1 MRTQPAGRTGERAA
15 RFVAATGLTIAAL
28 IMHGPAQAQSG
39 AQESACAALA
49 AWSAGAEDLT
59 IDEARFYANR
69 TVAGR
74 PGAEMTLP
82 PHCHVAGSFERRT
95 GVDGKQ
101 YAIGFALNMPAE
113 WNGRFLFQGGGGLN
127 GSIREPTGGQA
138 AGERTALEQGFAVV
152 ATDSGHQGSG
162 FDGSFMADQQALLN
176 FQFQANA
183 KTTEVALP
191 IVEAYY
197 GDAPH
202 HNYFVGCSTGGREGM
217 IMAQR
222 YPYLFDGIVS
232 GAPAM
237 RTTLSNLA
245 LRWISNQYVKARVE
259 TPRDPFTPEEEQ
271 LVMGAL
277 MQQCDALDGQADGLI
292 FNRTSCNFDPTELAC
307 SASTPAGQC
316 LAPNKAEALARAMA
330 GPVNAAGLPVY
341 VPYPYDSGI
350 DDAGGL
356 PGLLLAGGS
365 PPIGLNG
372 ADMQDQNVDAEFLE
386 AIAANEALGST
397 ASYYNLSSFIG
408 NGGKQIFYHGEAD
421 AWFSANDTV
430 RYFEELGEA
439 NAAVEPLDEYGRL
452 YLVPGMAHCQ
462 GGELTP
468 DSFDLLTPIVEWV
481 ENGAE
486 PGAVTATGRS
496 MPGQSRPL
504 CPYPSYA
511 HYRSGDAADARNY
524 ECATP

>member
-1 MRTQPAGRTGERAA
+1 MKAA
-15 RFVAATGLTIAAL
+15 RFVAVSGLLIAAL
-28 IMHGPAQAQSG
+28 AARAPAQAQTR
-39 AQESACAALA
+39 AQEQACAGLA
-49 AWSAGAEDLT
+49 GWSAGPDDLK
-59 IDEARFYANR
+59 IDEAGFYANR
-69 TVAGR
+69 TVAAR
-74 PGAEMTLP
+74 PGAETALP

-95 GVDGKQ
+95 GVDGKA
-101 YAIGFALNMPAE
+101 YAIGFAINMPAQ
-113 WNGRFLFQGGGGLN
+113 WNGRFMFQGGGGLN
-127 GSIREPTGGQA
+127 GAIREPTGAQA
-138 AGERTALEQGFAVV
+138 AGERSALERGFAVV

-183 KTTEVALP
+183 KTAEAALP

-197 GDAPH
+197 GEAPH
-202 HNYFVGCSTGGREGM
+202 HKYFVGCSTGGREGM

-222 YPYLFDGIVS
+222 YPNLFDGIVS

-245 LRWISNQYVKARVE
+245 LRWISNQYVKAKVE
-259 TPRDPFTPEEEQ
+259 TPRDPFTPDEER
-271 LVMGAL
+271 LVMNAL
-277 MQQCDALDGQADGLI
+277 MQRCDALDGQADGLI
-292 FNRTSCNFDPTELAC
+292 FNRTSCDFDPTELAC
-307 SASTPAGQC
+307 SGTATPGAQC
-316 LAPNKAEALARAMA
+316 LAPNKADALGRAMA
-330 GPVNAAGLPVY
+330 GPVNAAGFPVY
-341 VPYPYDSGI
+341 VSYPYDSGI

-365 PPIGLNG
+365 PPIGTNG
-372 ADMQDQNVDAEFLE
+372 ADMQEQNVDAEFLA

-397 ASYYNLSSFIG
+397 ASYYNLSTYIG

-421 AWFSANDTV
+421 PWFSANDTV
-430 RYFEELGEA
+430 RYFKEIGEA
-439 NAAVEPLDEYGRL
+439 NSAVQQIDEYGRL

-481 ENGAE
+481 ENGDE

-496 MPGQSRPL
+496 MQGASRPL

-511 HYRSGDAADARNY
+511 HYTSGNAANARSY
-524 ECATP
+524 ECKTP